1 MLKCGHVVCL
11 NCILEKSMTYSECF
25 ICEINDCFSLDLH
38 NIVHRSNQNDCQ
50 VIIEEADE
58 AITIISDSIGMNIE
72 PCIEHIS

>member
-1 MLKCGHVVCL
+1 
-11 NCILEKSMTYSECF
+11 MTYSECF

-38 NIVHRSNQNDCQ
+38 NIEHRSNQNDCQ

-58 AITIISDSIGMNIE
+58 ADQAITIISDSIGMNIE